1 MTTKH
6 ILAAVKILFFSFLVT
21 AVLLLLL
28 SLFYYKLKFGTGTV
42 TVLVF
47 LIYVISCL
55 FGGFLAGKHFLKRR
69 ALWGLAFGLLYF
81 LLLLAASFATGKE
94 VLDHMM
100 NLIGVFS
107 ACTLSGALGGFL
119 S

>member
-6 ILAAVKILFFSFLVT
+6 VLATVKILFFSYLVT
-21 AVLLLLL
+21 SILLLVL
-28 SLFYYKLKFGTGTV
+28 SLFYYKLKFSTGTV

-47 LIYVISCL
+47 FIYVISCL

-69 ALWGLAFGLLYF
+69 ALWGLLFGLLYF
-81 LLLLAASFATGKE
+81 VLLLGASFAAGKE
-94 VLDHMM
+94 IIGNIM
-100 NLIGVFS
+100 NLVGVLA
-107 ACTLSGALGGFL
+107 ACLLSGAMGGFL